1 MKKTF
6 KFFRPW
12 EDAVSSKQP
21 AAVPVLVWRILPNPC
36 DFPSMYPTSSN
47 TPATLAS
54 SSTPSKRQC
63 VRCTCPFCIIRRVG
77 GIQSDN
83 PVHVCSVP
91 NCGKT
96 YKKTSH
102 LKAHLRSHVGSR
114 PFECHWWQCG
124 KTFSRSDQL
133 QRHLRG
139 HTGERRHLCP
149 SCGRGFARSDH
160 LKQHQATQHMSSQKT
175 KE

>member
-1 MKKTF
+1 M
-6 KFFRPW
+6 
-12 EDAVSSKQP
+12 
-21 AAVPVLVWRILPNPC
+21 
-36 DFPSMYPTSSN
+36 TSSSSRQS
-47 TPATLAS
+47 LAS
-54 SSTPSKRQC
+54 QKSSY
-63 VRCTCPFCIIRRVG
+63 FRRVG

-133 QRHLRG
+133 QVGCYSRMPSMLCKFCRLR
-139 HTGERRHLCP
+139 
-149 SCGRGFARSDH
+149 F
-160 LKQHQATQHMSSQKT
+160 KT
-175 KE
+175 IFISIFIVIRMY